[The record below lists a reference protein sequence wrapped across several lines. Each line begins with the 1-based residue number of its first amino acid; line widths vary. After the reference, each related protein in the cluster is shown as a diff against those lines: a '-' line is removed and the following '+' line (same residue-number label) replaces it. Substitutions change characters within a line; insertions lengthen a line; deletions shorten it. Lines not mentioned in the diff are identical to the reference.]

1 VGGRVLVRL
10 LIHAFNIHQGGGA
23 TLLAGLLQKIPSNI
37 NVVVSVDSRMQIPDG
52 IPECV
57 SFEYVKPTFFG
68 RLLAEYRLACISRE
82 GDQVLCFGNLPP
94 LFKVKGF
101 VSVFIQN
108 RYLVDKKR
116 LLMRLSPMLAFRL
129 LAERIWLKQF
139 KKRANRFFVQT
150 STMKK
155 LTERQLQVNAVLAPF
170 APASLTN
177 FASSDIKSQSPRFD
191 FLYVASGEA
200 HKNHKILVAAWSSL
214 AIEGLFPTLA
224 LTLDPIDS
232 AELVEHIDGEC
243 KFHKLNINNLGRLQR
258 HKLTELYREC
268 GALIYA
274 SDFESF
280 GLPIVEARIAGLA
293 ILAPELD
300 YVRDLLDPE
309 ETFDPSSAIS
319 ISRAIKRY
327 LKVNVAS
334 FKTITADDFLG
345 KVMEFE

>member
-1 VGGRVLVRL
+1 MVRL

-23 TLLAGLLQKIPSNI
+23 TLLTGLLQKIPSNI
-37 NVVVSVDSRMQIPDG
+37 NVVVSVDSRMQIPNG

-57 SFEYVKPTFFG
+57 SFEYVKPTFFS

-82 GDQVLCFGNLPP
+82 DDQVLCFGNLPP

-108 RYLVDKKR
+108 RYLVDKKCFLWR
-116 LLMRLSPMLAFRL
+116 LPPMLAFRL

-139 KKRANRFFVQT
+139 KKRANRFIVQT
-150 STMKK
+150 ATMKR
-155 LTERQLQVNAVLAPF
+155 LTEEKLQVHAALAPF
-170 APASLTN
+170 APPSLSN
-177 FASSDIKSQSPRFD
+177 FGTSEIKDQSRRFD
-191 FLYVASGEA
+191 FLYVASGEP
-200 HKNHKILVAAWSSL
+200 HKNHKILVAAWSLL

-224 LTLDPIDS
+224 LTLDQIDS
-232 AELVEHIDGEC
+232 AELVEHINSEC
-243 KFHKLNINNLGRLQR
+243 KLHKLNINNLGRLQHNR
-258 HKLTELYREC
+258 LTELYQEC
-268 GALIYA
+268 RALIYT

-280 GLPIVEARIAGLA
+280 GLPIVEARTVGLA

-327 LKVNVAS
+327 LKVSVAP

-345 KVMEFE
+345 KVMGAD